1 MILLLV
7 HLSTPVTGLD
17 ERQKLFYNVDGS
29 ERHRVLG
36 VVTTSKEVHMKVNGP
51 PSKDIIFALV
61 SLGFVAG
68 EETSSFVALSDGNY
82 TLKVPFDLVSAK
94 AAERLREELDEIFSY
109 YAIDV
114 AELTDDEDSED
125 YDDNLKRVVSWAH
138 RAGG

>member
-1 MILLLV
+1 MILLPV

-17 ERQKLFYNVDGS
+17 ERQKLFYNVDRS
-29 ERHRVLG
+29 EEHRVLG

-82 TLKVPFDLVSAK
+82 TLKVPFEPASNKVV
-94 AAERLREELDEIFSY
+94 EELRDMLDEIFSY
-109 YAIDV
+109 YALEV
-114 AELTDDEDSED
+114 AELTEDVDSED
-125 YDDNLKRVVSWAH
+125 YDDNLKRVVSWAQG
-138 RAGG
+138 AGG